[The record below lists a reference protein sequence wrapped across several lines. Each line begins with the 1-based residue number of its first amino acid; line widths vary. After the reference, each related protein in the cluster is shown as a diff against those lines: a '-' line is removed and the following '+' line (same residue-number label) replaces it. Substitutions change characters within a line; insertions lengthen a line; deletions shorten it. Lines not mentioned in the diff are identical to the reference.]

1 VAVDE
6 GIANQDQT
14 TDRMT
19 QIRMELDQES
29 DRPATDG
36 SLRLPGD
43 EPAPA
48 DAHMNILRTLV
59 NLEASDT
66 PQRQG
71 PAGQQPRRALE
82 QVVRR
87 RAVEC
92 ADRLTEAGRSHV
104 EAAQRLGVKPR
115 TLRCWRDACRAETP
129 LPLLGRPL
137 TRVEPAQ
144 RQIVTSW
151 LDQVGPGVGV
161 PTLRLQFPGLAR
173 AAVADLITDYR
184 GRWRAENRRSL
195 HVLHWLRAGTV
206 WAMDFAQAPRLIDG
220 RYQYA
225 LAVRDLASGQQLL
238 WQPVMTPTAEVVLAE
253 LDLLFALYGAP
264 WVLKTD
270 NGSAFIAEVV
280 RWYLQRCAVYQLFS
294 PPLAP
299 AYNGSIE
306 ASIGSMKR
314 RTQQHSELADHGG
327 IWTSIDL
334 NRARIEA
341 NTTARPR
348 RLHGLT
354 PQQAW
359 DARPPLN
366 ADQRQR
372 FDATVAQRQLEART
386 ERGLTADEPLT
397 RAEQAA
403 VDRAAFSR
411 ALVAHDLL
419 LFRRRSIPPRITR
432 PKVAIEG

>member
-1 VAVDE
+1 
-6 GIANQDQT
+6 
-14 TDRMT
+14 MT

-29 DRPATDG
+29 DRPAAAG

-43 EPAPA
+43 GPAPA
-48 DAHMNILRTLV
+48 DVHMNILQTLV
-59 NLEASDT
+59 NLQASDT
-66 PQRQG
+66 PQRLG

-82 QVVRR
+82 QIVRR
-87 RAVEC
+87 RAVAC
-92 ADRLTEAGRSHV
+92 AERLTEAGRSHV

-115 TLRCWRDACRAETP
+115 TLRCWREACRAETP

-137 TRVEPAQ
+137 TQVEPAQ
-144 RQIVTSW
+144 RHIVTSW
-151 LDQVGPGVGV
+151 LEQVGPGVGV

-173 AAVADLITDYR
+173 AALADLVTDYR

-195 HVLHWLRAGTV
+195 HVLHWLRPGSV
-206 WAMDFAQAPRLIDG
+206 WAMDFAQAPCLIDG
-220 RYQYA
+220 RYPYA

-238 WQPVMTPTAEVVLAE
+238 WQPVMAMTAEVVLAE

-280 RWYLQRCAVYQLFS
+280 RWHLQRCMVHQLFS
-294 PPLAP
+294 PPHAP

-306 ASIGSMKR
+306 ASIGSMKT
-314 RTQQHSELADHGG
+314 RTQRHSELAGHGG
-327 IWTSIDL
+327 IWTSTDHDS
-334 NRARIEA
+334 ARREA

-354 PQQAW
+354 PQQVW
-359 DARPPLN
+359 DARQPLS
-366 ADQRQR
+366 ADERQR
-372 FDATVAQRQLEART
+372 FDATLTQLQIEART
-386 ERGLTADEPLT
+386 ERGLTADEPLN

-403 VDRAAFSR
+403 VDRAAIRR
-411 ALVAHDLL
+411 ALVAHELL
-419 LFRRRSIPPRITR
+419 LFRRRSIPPQITR

>member
-1 VAVDE
+1 VDE
-6 GIANQDQT
+6 AIANQDDT
-14 TDRMT
+14 TDRIT
-19 QIRMELDQES
+19 QIRMELDQEL
-29 DRPATDG
+29 DRPAADG

-48 DAHMNILRTLV
+48 DAHMNILQTFL
-59 NLEASDT
+59 NLEVSDT
-66 PQRQG
+66 PQRLG

-87 RAVEC
+87 RAVAC
-92 ADRLTEAGRSHV
+92 ADRLTDAGRSHV

-129 LPLLGRPL
+129 TQLLGRPL
-137 TRVEPAQ
+137 TQVEPTQ
-144 RQIVTSW
+144 RQIVKSW

-173 AAVADLITDYR
+173 AALADLVTDYR
-184 GRWRAENRRSL
+184 GRWRAEHRRSL
-195 HVLHWLRAGTV
+195 HVLHWLRPGSV
-206 WAMDFAQAPRLIDG
+206 WAMDFAQAPCLIDG

-238 WQPVMTPTAEVVLAE
+238 WQPVMALTAEVVLAE

-270 NGSAFIAEVV
+270 NGSAFIADVV
-280 RWYLQRCAVYQLFS
+280 RWHLHRCRVHQLFS
-294 PPLAP
+294 PPHAP

-314 RTQQHSELADHGG
+314 RTQQQSEFAGHAG

-348 RLHGLT
+348 PLHGLT

-359 DARPPLN
+359 DARLPLS
-366 ADQRQR
+366 ADERQR
-372 FDATVAQRQLEART
+372 FDATLVQLQLEARS
-386 ERGLTADEPLT
+386 EHGLTADEPLT
-397 RAEQAA
+397 RAAQAT

-432 PKVAIEG
+432 PKVAIQG